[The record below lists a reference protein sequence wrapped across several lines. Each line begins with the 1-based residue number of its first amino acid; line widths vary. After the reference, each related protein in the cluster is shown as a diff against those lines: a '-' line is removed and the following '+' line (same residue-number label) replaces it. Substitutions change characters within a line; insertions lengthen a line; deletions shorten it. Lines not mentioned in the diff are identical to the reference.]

1 MLNVHQIAG
10 AAEQVELLETKKQ
23 DLLKP
28 KTPLEFRLG
37 SAERGE
43 FMKITF
49 NISDFDKDKDS
60 KTLSVN
66 VPADLAEQFQSFDQ
80 TLQAKAAKVSPQGD
94 LEWRPLVTQE
104 GEREPR
110 ISIKM
115 CCKES
120 ASTRT
125 RFYTWDGKDKK
136 NGKPEVKETS
146 FEHICAGQRVV
157 LLLNLGHVWS
167 YKKGRGITLYAK
179 HVLIMQSDEE
189 DTEGP
194 DFS

>member
-1 MLNVHQIAG
+1 MLNVHQIAE
-10 AAEQVELLETKKQ
+10 AAEKVELFETKKQ

-37 SAERGE
+37 SAEKGE
-43 FMKITF
+43 FMKVTF

-60 KTLSVN
+60 KTLTVN
-66 VPADLAEQFQSFDQ
+66 VPADLADQFQSFDQ

-136 NGKPEVKETS
+136 NGKPEVKETT
-146 FEHICAGQRVV
+146 FEHICAGQKVV

-189 DTEGP
+189 EAGP